1 MDKVIVLG
9 ASGHARSVVDIIL
22 QNKEYEVYGLVA
34 GDKESGFW
42 GIDVVG
48 QDSDLKEIYDS
59 GIKYAFVAIGNNEI
73 REKIS
78 NTLKEIG
85 YQLINVIS
93 KYAVISPH
101 AKLETGIVVMPGAV
115 LNAEVIIGEGCI
127 VNTNVSIDHDDV
139 IGKYSHIAPGCAIS
153 GFTQIGRKC
162 FLGTG
167 TNVID
172 SVVIE
177 DEVTIGAGTVVIK
190 NIIKGSKVV
199 GVPARIIQ

>member
-22 QNKEYEVYGLVA
+22 QNNEYEVYGLVA

-42 GIDVVG
+42 GIEVVG
-48 QDSDLKEIYDS
+48 QDFDLQEIYDN
-59 GIKYAFVAIGNNEI
+59 GIQYAFIAIGDNYI
-73 REKIS
+73 RERVS
-78 NTLKEIG
+78 NKLKGIG
-85 YQLINVIS
+85 YHLINVIS
-93 KYAVISPH
+93 KYAVISPY

-115 LNAEVIIGEGCI
+115 INAEVKIGEGCI
-127 VNTNVSIDHDDV
+127 INTNASIDHDDV
-139 IGKYSHIAPGCAIS
+139 IGEYSHIAPGCAIS
-153 GFTQIGRKC
+153 GSTKIGCKC

-172 SVVIE
+172 SIVIE

-190 NIIKGSKVV
+190 NILKGSKVV
-199 GVPARIIQ
+199 GVPARIV